1 MARFYRTRRAGL
13 ASPPHGCFPPV
24 RAGVRRSSGGRQ
36 PPVRRTAPLA
46 AMIVTERPPRRP
58 QPSRRNT
65 MRSLTIVR
73 GILAGASALVV
84 AAALIVAQPANPAAA
99 QSSDAAVRQTVR
111 TAHAEA
117 FEALRTGST
126 APLRSYSRNAAIQIA
141 EQLGAVSD
149 MGVTV
154 VNAGE
159 PRFEEIG

>member
-1 MARFYRTRRAGL
+1 
-13 ASPPHGCFPPV
+13 
-24 RAGVRRSSGGRQ
+24 
-36 PPVRRTAPLA
+36 
-46 AMIVTERPPRRP
+46 
-58 QPSRRNT
+58 

-141 EQLGAVSD
+141 EQLNAVRD
-149 MGVTV
+149 LGVTV

-159 PRFEEIG
+159 PRFEDIDVEGGSATVVTTTTLRVSYYGLFTDSITVEITWYLVSSGGRWIVDGAEIYF